1 MKLIINS
8 LLFFL
13 LITLYSCSVDLNDP
27 YSVMNKMRTEFQ
39 NQVDNMQYF
48 RNASYREKAKVSNH
62 YVAYSEGY
70 GHLISLGY
78 NFMIP
83 VDNFSLLLDNIRKA
97 DSKKPWEE
105 FLVNHDRHKHTEVT
119 NDSIIYPECDA
130 LLSSY
135 RWFEIN
141 GPLSDKNNEK
151 YDYRLINTNKDL
163 KKKVIYFSPNDTL
176 QKYLYYGTITFD
188 IGTNQIE
195 HIKFDRFHLFSE
207 PFREWITAV
216 LTIDFININKKI
228 YLSKLDAF
236 YTKEELQHW
245 VSVSAIDSTVTETKF
260 TNNECV
266 NLNMNDSNPLVFYN
280 EVEWEKH
287 LIRFDDDFDDIKKDL
302 ESDNISLSDQFSRN
316 SGKNFYNKTT
326 TGKTGKTDKINYELL
341 ESLKLKF
348 K

>member
-13 LITLYSCSVDLNDP
+13 LITLYGCSVDLNDP
-27 YSVMNKMRTEFQ
+27 DSVMNKIRTEFQ

-48 RNASYREKAKVSNH
+48 RNASYREKAKVSNQ

-97 DSKKPWEE
+97 DSKKLWKE
-105 FLVNHDRHKHTEVT
+105 FLSNLYEQTEVS
-119 NDSIIYPECDA
+119 NQSDICPEYNA

-141 GPLSDKNNEK
+141 GPLSINNKEK
-151 YDYRLINTNKDL
+151 YDYKLINTNKDFN
-163 KKKVIYFSPNDTL
+163 KKVIYFSPNDTL
-176 QKYLYYGTITFD
+176 QKYLYYGAITFD
-188 IGTNQIE
+188 IETDQIE
-195 HIKFDRFHLFSE
+195 HIIFDRCRLYSE
-207 PFREWITAV
+207 PFRQWITAV
-216 LTIDFININKKI
+216 LTIDFIKINKKI

-236 YTKEELQHW
+236 YTKEEFQHW
-245 VSVSAIDSTVTETKF
+245 VSVSAIDPSVTETKF

-266 NLNMNDSNPLVFYN
+266 NLNMNDNNPLVFYN
-280 EVEWEKH
+280 EAEWEKH

-302 ESDNISLSDQFSRN
+302 ESDSISLSDQFSRN
-316 SGKNFYNKTT
+316 SGKNYYNRTT
-326 TGKTGKTDKINYELL
+326 TGKTDKINFELL
-341 ESLKLKF
+341 ESLKLRF